1 MRGLSTT
8 IMIPEQEIGG
18 LKKIIDKLLGRVHY
32 RAADLYSTLKRLKS
46 SSKGKSKNKSGM
58 VDSC

>member
-1 MRGLSTT
+1 MTL
-8 IMIPEQEIGG
+8 EQEIGG
-18 LKKIIDKLLGRVHY
+18 LKKIIVKLLGRVHY

-46 SSKGKSKNKSGM
+46 CSIKGKSKNKSDR

>member
-8 IMIPEQEIGG
+8 IMTLEQEIGG
-18 LKKIIDKLLGRVHY
+18 LKIIVKLLGRVHY

-46 SSKGKSKNKSGM
+46 CSIKGKSKNKSDR